1 MNNINK
7 KNNSLHKDIGQDD
20 FILEVIEASKE
31 FLIVVDF
38 WAPWCGPCK
47 TLGPVLEKVIKQT
60 NGKAKLV
67 KINIDENQELAA
79 QLQIKSIPSVYAFK
93 NGKIEN
99 AFQGSLPESEI
110 IKFLE
115 KSLGEKLE
123 GNYSEIIT
131 NARNLLNE
139 EKYDDSINIV
149 EDIISKGEEKNEA
162 IEILIK
168 SKIRLNKHDEAKE
181 IIDSLEPNM
190 LNNTF
195 IKSAINAYKLATN
208 SENNKSVQELIND
221 VNKNPLNID
230 TNKNLSNHYFNE
242 KEFEKAFDILLN
254 LFKKSKKENKE
265 IIKKLLFNYFEIL
278 GDVHPQTREARRKLS
293 SIIFS

>member
-1 MNNINK
+1 M
-7 KNNSLHKDIGQDD
+7 
-20 FILEVIEASKE
+20 
-31 FLIVVDF
+31 
-38 WAPWCGPCK
+38 
-47 TLGPVLEKVIKQT
+47 
-60 NGKAKLV
+60 
-67 KINIDENQELAA
+67 
-79 QLQIKSIPSVYAFK
+79 
-93 NGKIEN
+93 
-99 AFQGSLPESEI
+99 
-110 IKFLE
+110 
-115 KSLGEKLE
+115 GEKLE